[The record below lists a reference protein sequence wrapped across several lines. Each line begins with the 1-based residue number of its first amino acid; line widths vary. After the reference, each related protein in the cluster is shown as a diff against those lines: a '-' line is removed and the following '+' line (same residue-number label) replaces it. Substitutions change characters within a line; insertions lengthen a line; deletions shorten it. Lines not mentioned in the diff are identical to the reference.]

1 MRRILHIID
10 SLGYSGAA
18 TQLSV
23 LAEGLVNRGF
33 DVHIAALSKSAQIPL
48 PCREACGELAS
59 AELSVEDGRAG
70 LGEGSDGPV
79 AARIPVTFISRRWR
93 VDPLADLQLMRH
105 VNRVQPDIVHTWN
118 SVPGMLGPI
127 SINWARQRLR
137 RRPSVGETSD
147 GVRLV
152 AGQYRIQRWPGTWE
166 SSIERRFARQAVRY
180 LSNST
185 SVRDWCVARGL
196 RDQRFTVIPPGVPA
210 ARPSDLPRDELLRE
224 LQLPADARLI
234 GVVGRLVPDSRV
246 QDLIWAA
253 DLLRVLHDNLR
264 VLIVGD
270 GPLRSQL
277 EQYARM
283 ASDLDHIRF
292 LGERRDLWRIMPH
305 LDVLWNGSEN
315 RAVSGS
321 ILEAMAAGVPVI
333 ASDVPVNRELV
344 VPGETGYLIPIGRR
358 SGRADRARHTDSIF
372 KDTSLAGR
380 LGAAAKQLVSGRFHA
395 EQMVSSHA
403 ELYSEVVK
411 AGR

>member
-10 SLGYSGAA
+10 SLGHAGTAS
-18 TQLSV
+18 QLFTLSKG
-23 LAEGLVNRGF
+23 LANRGF
-33 DVHIAALSKSAQIPL
+33 DVHIAALSESPRISVAS
-48 PCREACGELAS
+48 RE
-59 AELSVEDGRAG
+59 G
-70 LGEGSDGPV
+70 LGEGSASPSQN
-79 AARIPVTFISRRWR
+79 RIPVTYLPRRWR
-93 VDPLADLQLMRH
+93 TDPLADFQLVRH
-105 VNRVQPDIVHTWN
+105 VARLKPDVVHTWN

-127 SINWARQRLR
+127 AMDWARNRRGRKRLAVE
-137 RRPSVGETSD
+137 PAEGP
-147 GVRLV
+147 RLV
-152 AGQYRIQRWPGTWE
+152 AGQYRIQRWP
-166 SSIERRFARQAVRY
+166 SSWQSAIERRFARHAVRY

-185 SVRDWCVARGL
+185 AVRDWCVARGL
-196 RDQRFTVIPPGVPA
+196 RDQRFTVIPPGLPA
-210 ARPSDLPRDELLRE
+210 APANDVPREALLGELR
-224 LQLPADARLI
+224 LPADARLI

-264 VLIVGD
+264 VLVIGD

-277 EQYARM
+277 EQYARL

-292 LGERRDLWRIMPH
+292 LGERNDMWRIMGH

-315 RAVSGS
+315 RSVSTS

-344 VPGETGYLIPIGRR
+344 VPNETGYLIPLGRR
-358 SGRADRARHTDSIF
+358 SGRADRARHTDCVF
-372 KDTSLAGR
+372 KDAALAAR
-380 LGAAAKQLVSGRFHA
+380 LGAAARQLVSSRFNA

-403 ELYSEVVK
+403 ELYCEVMK